1 MRFLWGRSG
10 RPVVARLRCGN
21 SGIAVVAGLGLALAL
36 PVAGWGAAS
45 GQVMPTET
53 MLSAQTHGVNQATV
67 TARVIGHDG
76 LPAQGA
82 VVISDEGRQLAGM
95 ALRTDG
101 TATTEL
107 VLTPGA
113 HNLTAS
119 YAGDA
124 GHASSASEVRPVAA
138 VTGTAPD
145 FSIAVSPATITLTQ
159 GQSGTVTA
167 SVTPVNGA
175 SLTAPMFV
183 TLSCS
188 GLPDQASCT
197 FTPENLEILPNA
209 TAAVVSSLDL
219 ATAAASGRLEPLQR
233 GRGGLVWCI
242 LLPGTLG
249 LGLAFGARRRWLSRM
264 ALLGLVGL
272 IAVLGTTACSPLY
285 YYHNHGPSQ
294 NLPTPA
300 GTYTLLVTAQ
310 SSNGITATTHSTT
323 MVLTVQ

>member
-1 MRFLWGRSG
+1 MRFLWGRNG
-10 RPVVARLRCGN
+10 RLVVERLGHSH
-21 SGIAVVAGLGLALAL
+21 SGIAVVAGLVLALAL
-36 PVAGWGAAS
+36 PAAGWGAAS
-45 GQVMPTET
+45 GQMMPTET
-53 MLSAQTHGVNQATV
+53 LLSVQTHGLHEATV
-67 TARVIGHDG
+67 TVRVTGHDG
-76 LPAQGA
+76 LPAEGA

-95 ALRTDG
+95 ALKADG

-107 VLTPGA
+107 ALTTGA

-124 GHASSASEVRPVAA
+124 GHASSASDVRPVAA
-138 VTGTAPD
+138 VTGSAPD
-145 FSIAVSPATITLTQ
+145 FSIGVSPASITLKQ
-159 GQSGTVTA
+159 GQSGAVTA

-209 TAAVVSSLDL
+209 TAAVTSSLDL
-219 ATAAASGRLEPLQR
+219 ATAAPSGRLEPPLQ

-242 LLPGTLG
+242 LVPGTLG
-249 LGLAFGARRRWLSRM
+249 LGLAFGKRRRWLSRM

-285 YYHNHGPSQ
+285 YYRNHGPSQ

-300 GTYTLLVTAQ
+300 GNYTLLVTAQ